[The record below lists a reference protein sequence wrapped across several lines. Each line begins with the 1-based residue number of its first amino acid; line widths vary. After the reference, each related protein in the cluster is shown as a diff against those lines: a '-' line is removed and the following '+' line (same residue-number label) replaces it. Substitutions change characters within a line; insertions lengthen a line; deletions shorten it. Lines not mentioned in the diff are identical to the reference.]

1 MSVTTVPLVED
12 LQGPWRSFRVE
23 FAGAETVELTTVYPF
38 TSTSDLKRQIWIH
51 KEGDPRW
58 APDRV
63 FICVRSGASTSVR
76 PVEFHWPAN
85 VTEVDLPDPTTT
97 RDPNLALVDAAGV
110 RKPVAPVMM
119 GGLILESALSPEIQ
133 STGGIPT
140 VTVFSLADLR
150 ADEFSAAVFG
160 GYYQL
165 YFPWLTTPAQ
175 VIDSAKDSSA
185 NREAYAAAFPYIE
198 DRNGRI
204 ELVQRALTSL
214 SALGSKSVTMNT
226 MVRLRWILPPPAVKP
241 LSLERTFYGLSAT
254 ETIPFIRYFPA
265 AHTTNQAPLLKLA
278 LKADGSPVIDDAKLY
293 TQFLNQPAPNIKSA
307 VIMARIPLDHGTFF
321 MVFMFESGHCDI
333 TLEVPQRGTTFLAS
347 TAAEAQRI
355 LRTVVTAIGFPPDT
369 NPILKDI
376 HATYKWLHPRSTA
389 PLSSAR
395 IKTRVAA
402 FTPFL
407 EAVPE
412 VKESKTPAL
421 ATFQW
426 RAVSNYESESA
437 QFAYITQMVLRTEN
451 KDKEGEG
458 ADMLRAYGAEL
469 ADRFGL
475 TKEAAGSLLERWLE
489 RRGEAVAP
497 VTGPGASSTA
507 VPKFSTGASVSITG
521 THPEYLLEIQG
532 VDSYEELQR
541 LASVVSVLLGA
552 SSSDLK
558 FSVPAP
564 VIQAAAAAVAIA
576 DAVVADAGDEGEG
589 EEEEMDPAMAALMA
603 DLGIGGGGEDFGEE
617 AEEAEEGE
625 AEGPG
630 EPGPGLV
637 IEELPIVEDTGPGPN
652 LDAAI
657 AAVEEECRGT
667 PWAAGEPPLKITADY
682 YMAKLKKED
691 KIMFGYSSSAT
702 GRTKT
707 YSKSCQRRD
716 DRQPNIMT
724 LAEYA
729 RVQRCYEGRVRFANL
744 PPRKPSDIPQDPA
757 YTVKRRVPDDYYF
770 TDPTPGPTLG
780 WPLWSVYG
788 YQNKSRPG
796 EYLYLICAELW
807 CDRDNLPLLPSE
819 YEGTQGRG
827 FTKPPMSCPF
837 CRGTVIRDIGH
848 PRSGESVIVRQPKG
862 STGKLHRYIGTIT
875 RNKHPNGYELPC
887 CDTTPRLLEKY
898 MKSAFLGIP
907 VGDIDVDEPE
917 PAPELGLAPAE
928 GVAIDY
934 LSVIGGMQTQYVLA
948 RNNSLSAGKIGLLP
962 APLDKFFGQDGPRSL
977 TMNGIRPSFKPA
989 QLLFVHLGV
998 DTRLRA
1004 PGLNLFAGLAP
1015 LLNYES
1021 AEACRARILER
1032 LTARAFESAN
1042 YGNLVH
1048 EFAAKSTT
1056 TEAELSSSLA
1066 TFAGENGYNLAENRP
1081 HVIRLYKAWTAFLK
1095 MMADNR
1101 VAKQLRHLEHLLAQ
1115 PRVIANRGLLLVTLE
1130 LTGEEIKVV
1139 CPSFGIPTASL
1150 FGDVPVAF
1158 MWHDKR
1164 DESWEPIILYNGSK
1178 DATLFFD
1185 GPELSTLPEAHRT
1198 AIRNW
1203 LQEWRSSSMGCGRP
1217 SPPPHVWTP
1226 IKDTRDLPRLSTL
1239 LHKMEGYTPKTLVR
1253 DRSNRLAG
1261 LLFSSGA
1268 GTTPLF
1274 VPCLD
1279 DGNLAEEMPRVFEA
1293 AAIPLSPIES
1303 YLQFYALLSEKYKGL
1318 RPVESVVRL
1327 NGNQLIAFRVAG
1339 GALIPI
1345 APIPTKI
1352 IAGLTETSVA
1362 QFPWERDNELMLK
1375 SLDDANRIVMEES
1388 TASVEEQA
1396 AEAYQYL
1403 RLTMSNWL
1411 SSTRDPRGPAAAA
1424 EIATILNKTIPLYEK
1439 RKRCDILLEP
1449 IIREW
1454 LTVEQTEER
1463 KPLSILREDCLN
1475 LQEESC
1481 DGVCSW
1487 SGGRCMIHVPTR
1499 SEAVDPVIVFTAR
1512 LSDELLRYPSSRREI
1527 LDQKVLA
1534 IRTPRGAVR
1543 IGDELLLATKAKE
1556 SAETILERLG
1566 FFGQMAAQFPE
1577 EMLRFEGLEEEDN
1590 GPSKIEDD
1598 VEPEMEKEVESGLP
1612 PAWTEK
1618 GLVLAD
1624 GGTKQESL
1632 ARGTLTP
1639 IDNWETRIKKKR
1651 ALLSLPGDPNRPVT
1665 WSIQDWYSL
1674 VRIVSS
1680 DILFVTQNAD
1690 GLLKVSMWI
1699 KYNTAGASGSS
1710 MYMIFWNDSLV
1721 VRGKIYRFFP
1731 KDLPSDLA
1739 TAMDAASPI
1748 TDDEA
1753 KNDVD
1758 APVPQ
1763 LLVTEAKPEAKS
1775 EAKPEAKS
1783 EAKPKI
1789 ESASESESESES
1801 ESNFSEASPLL
1812 AAKKPEEPKPE
1823 EPSEKPGEPGEKPGE
1838 PGEKPNPGTIAQIAS
1853 VTEGA
1858 AEAVGS
1864 VLGTALESLTLA

>member
-1 MSVTTVPLVED
+1 MSVTTVPLLED
-12 LQGPWRSFRVE
+12 LQGAWRPFRVE
-23 FAGAETVELTTVYPF
+23 FAETGETVELTTVYPF
-38 TSTSDLKRQIWIH
+38 TSVTDLKRQIWIH
-51 KEGDPRW
+51 KNGDPRW

-63 FICVRSGASTSVR
+63 FICVRATGASVR
-76 PVEFHWPAN
+76 PIEFHWPAS

-97 RDPNLALVDAAGV
+97 REPNPALVDAAGV
-110 RKPVAPVMM
+110 RKPVGPVMI
-119 GGLILESALSPEIQ
+119 GSLILESALSPEIQ
-133 STGGIPT
+133 STGSIPT
-140 VTVFSLADLR
+140 VTVFSLASIK

-175 VIDSAKDSSA
+175 VIDSALDA
-185 NREAYAAAFPYIE
+185 PVIREAYAAAFPYIE

-204 ELVQRALTSL
+204 ELVQRALTTL
-214 SALGSKSVTMNT
+214 TALGSRSVTMNT
-226 MVRLRWILPPPAVKP
+226 MVRLRWTLPPPVAKP
-241 LSLERTFYGLSAT
+241 LSLERTFYGLTAT

-265 AHTTNQAPLLKLA
+265 AHATSQAPLLKLA
-278 LKADGSPVIDDAKLY
+278 LKADGSPVIDDPKLY
-293 TQFLNQPAPNIKSA
+293 AQFLNQPAPNIKSA
-307 VIMARIPLDHGTFF
+307 VIMARIPLDNGTFF
-321 MVFMFESGHCDI
+321 MLFMFEDGTCDI
-333 TLEVPQRGTTFLAS
+333 TLEVPQRGTTFLAT
-347 TAAEAQRI
+347 TAAEAQRV
-355 LRTVVTAIGFPPDT
+355 LKTVVTAIGFHPDT
-369 NPILKDI
+369 SPILRDL
-376 HATYKWLHPRSTA
+376 HATYKWIHPRSTV

-395 IKTRVAA
+395 IKARVAA

-421 ATFQW
+421 AIFQW

-437 QFAYITQMVLRTEN
+437 QFAYITQMVLRGD

-458 ADMLRAYGAEL
+458 ADMLRTYGAEL

-497 VTGPGASSTA
+497 VTGPGASRTA
-507 VPKFSTGASVSITG
+507 VPKFSTGASVAITG

-558 FSVPAP
+558 FSAPAP
-564 VIQAAAAAVAIA
+564 VIQAAAAAVAIQ
-576 DAVVADAGDEGEG
+576 DAVVAEAGEEEG
-589 EEEEMDPAMAALMA
+589 EEEEMDPALAALMA
-603 DLGIGGGGEDFGEE
+603 DLGFGGGGETFGDEGEEE
-617 AEEAEEGE
+617 AEGEGGPGPGPGKPGE
-625 AEGPG
+625 PG
-630 EPGPGLV
+630 EPGPNLV
-637 IEELPIVEDTGPGPN
+637 IEELEAVELEGGPGPN

-657 AAVEEECRGT
+657 AAVEEECHGT
-667 PWAAGEPPLKITADY
+667 PWAAGEAPLKITADY

-691 KIMFGYSSSAT
+691 KIMFGYSSTAT
-702 GRTKT
+702 GRVKT

-729 RVQRCYEGRVRFANL
+729 RVQRCYEGRVRFVNL
-744 PPRKPSDIPQDPA
+744 PPRKPSDLPQDPEYSA
-757 YTVKRRVPDDYYF
+757 KRRVPEDYYF
-770 TDPTPGPTLG
+770 TDPTPGTTVG

-819 YEGTQGRG
+819 YEGTKGRG
-827 FTKPPMSCPF
+827 FTKPPMTCPF
-837 CRGTVIRDIGH
+837 CRGTAIRDMEH

-862 STGKLHRYIGTIT
+862 ATGKTHRYIGTIT

-898 MKSAFLGIP
+898 MKAAFLGKAP
-907 VGDIDVDEPE
+907 VEVDVDEPE
-917 PAPELGLAPAE
+917 PAPELGLAPVAE
-928 GVAIDY
+928 GVPIDY
-934 LSVIGGMQTQYVLA
+934 LAVIGGMQTQYVLG

-977 TMNGIRPSFKPA
+977 TINGIRPSFKPA

-1021 AEACRARILER
+1021 AEACRAHILSK
-1032 LTARAFESAN
+1032 LMVRAFESAN
-1042 YGNLVH
+1042 YGTLVH

-1066 TFAGENGYNLAENRP
+1066 TFAGENGYNLDANRP
-1081 HVIRLYKAWTAFLK
+1081 HVVRLYKAWTAFLK
-1095 MMADNR
+1095 IMADNR
-1101 VAKQLRHLEHLLAQ
+1101 IPKQLRHLEHLLAQ
-1115 PRVIANRGLLLVTLE
+1115 PRVITNRGLLLVTLE
-1130 LTGEEIKVV
+1130 LTGDEIKVV

-1164 DESWEPIILYNGSK
+1164 DESWEPIILYNGTK

-1185 GPELSTLPEAHRT
+1185 SPELSTLPETHRT
-1198 AIRNW
+1198 AIRTW
-1203 LQEWRSSSMGCGRP
+1203 LQEWRSSSLGCGRP

-1226 IKDTRDLPRLSTL
+1226 VRDTRDLPRLSTL
-1239 LHKMEGYTPKTLVR
+1239 LHKIDGYSPRTLVR

-1261 LLFSSGA
+1261 LLFSSG
-1268 GTTPLF
+1268 TTQLF

-1293 AAIPLSPIES
+1293 AAIPLAPIES
-1303 YLQFYALLSEKYKGL
+1303 YLQFYALLSEKFKGL
-1318 RPVESVVRL
+1318 KPVESVVRL

-1345 APIPTKI
+1345 APIPIKI

-1362 QFPWERDNELMLK
+1362 QFPWERDNDLMLK
-1375 SLDDANRIVMEES
+1375 SLEVADRIVMEES
-1388 TASVEEQA
+1388 VASVEEQA
-1396 AEAYQYL
+1396 SEAYQYL
-1403 RLTMSNWL
+1403 RLTLSNWL
-1411 SSTRDPRGPAAAA
+1411 TSTRDPRGPAAAA
-1424 EIATILNKTIPLYEK
+1424 EIAAILNRTLPLYEK

-1454 LTVEQTEER
+1454 LSVEQTEER
-1463 KPLSILREDCLN
+1463 KPLSILREDCLA
-1475 LQEESC
+1475 LDKEAC
-1481 DGVCSW
+1481 DGGCSW
-1487 SGGRCMIHVPTR
+1487 SSGRCLIHVPKR

-1512 LSDELLRYPSSRREI
+1512 LSDELLRYPSRKREI
-1527 LDQKVLA
+1527 FEGKVLA
-1534 IRTPRGAVR
+1534 IRAPRGAVR

-1566 FFGQMAAQFPE
+1566 FFGQMAPQFPE
-1577 EMLRFEGLEEEDN
+1577 EMLRFEGLEEE
-1590 GPSKIEDD
+1590 GPRKLEED
-1598 VEPEMEKEVESGLP
+1598 VESEMELEMEVESGLP
-1612 PAWTEK
+1612 SAWIEK
-1618 GLVLAD
+1618 GMTLVD
-1624 GGTKQESL
+1624 GGTKQESF
-1632 ARGTLTP
+1632 AQGTQTP
-1639 IDNWETRIKKKR
+1639 ITEWEIRIKKKR
-1651 ALLSLPGDPNRPVT
+1651 TLVSLPGDPNRPVN
-1665 WSIQDWYSL
+1665 WSVQDWYAI

-1680 DILFVTQNAD
+1680 DLLFVTRTPA
-1690 GLLKVSMWI
+1690 GSLTISSWI
-1699 KYNTAGASGSS
+1699 KFPMPAGAAGAS
-1710 MYMIFWNDSLV
+1710 MYMIFWDDSVV
-1721 VRGKIYRFFP
+1721 VRGKVYRFFER
-1731 KDLPSDLA
+1731 DLPSDLA

-1748 TDDEA
+1748 TDEEA
-1753 KNDVD
+1753 KNGFDV
-1758 APVPQ
+1758 PESEQ
-1763 LLVTEAKPEAKS
+1763 KPAV
-1775 EAKPEAKS
+1775 
-1783 EAKPKI
+1783 PKI
-1789 ESASESESESES
+1789 ESNSGSGSTSESEQ
-1801 ESNFSEASPLL
+1801 SPVSLP
-1812 AAKKPEEPKPE
+1812 PEEPKVSG
-1823 EPSEKPGEPGEKPGE
+1823 PSAIG
-1838 PGEKPNPGTIAQIAS
+1838 QIAA

-1858 AEAVGS
+1858 AEVVGS
-1864 VLGTALESLTLA
+1864 AIGTALESLTLA